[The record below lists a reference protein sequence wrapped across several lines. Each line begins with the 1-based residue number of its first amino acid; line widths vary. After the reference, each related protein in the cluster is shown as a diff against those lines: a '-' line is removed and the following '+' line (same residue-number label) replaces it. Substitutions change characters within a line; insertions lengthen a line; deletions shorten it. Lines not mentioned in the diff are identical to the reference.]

1 MRLQAIPWLTDCFK
15 TQATR
20 ATGWTAP
27 HAVEHPMDPV
37 PGATSQVVPCD
48 DDRLADTEALPSQSP
63 AAMTLR
69 GAAIRAPARDTI
81 RGVSTRN
88 IRGAAGTGD
97 THAPAESALAVPTP
111 RGRAAPRGPVQL
123 SPGLTMGQYELIR
136 LLGRGGMG
144 EVYLARDLRLARLVA
159 IKFLSKSTP
168 AVRTR
173 FLAEAR
179 TTAQCNH
186 ENIVVIHEVGEHDD
200 CPYLVLEYLKG
211 QTLRQWWKE
220 NTEPGVDVDGYEVR
234 TRLPPRRVVEL
245 MVPVLRALASA
256 HARGI
261 VHRDLKPENIMLTES
276 GTTKVLD
283 FGIAKRFTDETTGG
297 GHESG
302 TTRWPAAISLT
313 ATGGLL
319 GTLPYMSPEQ
329 LEGEEID
336 HRTDLWA
343 VGIMLFELAL
353 GRHPMLR
360 GPQMYLLDVVDLDE
374 PMPGAVQLA
383 PELGALGAI
392 IDRCLIKPR
401 ADRIDSARTLL
412 AELEALLPGRAAL
425 AEDSSPFAGLLPF
438 QESDADR
445 FFGRDGDIVSL
456 VTRVRSQPLTAVV
469 GPSGAGK
476 SSLVRAGLI
485 PALERSGE
493 GWAAHVVRPGRSPL
507 TVLASLL
514 SSLSRAPSTGGE
526 LTGGADAGA
535 QPSAP
540 AHPCERL
547 SVEPGAFG
555 AALRAWA
562 RRKRRRVLIFVDQFE
577 ELYTLGAGADERAA
591 FTACLDG
598 AADDPNAPVRVVL
611 SIRADFFERLT
622 EHRSFMDQVS
632 RSLYFVAPLERGG
645 LRKALVRPIEAADH
659 AFEDP
664 TVVDEMLDALEGT
677 AGALPLLQFAAD
689 SLWSRRDA
697 RRRLLTRASYDSMGG
712 IAGALARHADAVLAS
727 VPARKLELV
736 RAICEHLV
744 TPERT
749 RAVASLR
756 ELCTLPADRNDVVQ
770 VLDDLARARLV
781 VIKTDPAAEHA
792 VEDDDGNGYT
802 SNTTIE
808 IVHESLIEEWP
819 TLRRWLDESQEDAV
833 FLARLRAAVEQWE
846 KNKRAE
852 GMLWRDE
859 SAREAQ
865 RWREHYGGKLSDREH
880 AYLDAVL
887 ALASQAA
894 RTKRSL
900 ILGLIGF
907 LLSLV
912 VAASVALIW
921 IRRAEQTAREQAAL
935 ARERAAVAGQRL
947 VEVQQAREQM
957 RRAFAQEV
965 RARAEAQKAAR
976 DARMASEKEQQA
988 RTIAEDAL
996 REARQASIQER
1007 RARKDAEH
1015 ALLSAEAAAREA
1027 RMAEQEARAAQQE
1040 AVRSAEAERRVREE
1054 LPMLIERA
1062 LGPLD
1067 DGL

>member
-1 MRLQAIPWLTDCFK
+1 
-15 TQATR
+15 
-20 ATGWTAP
+20 
-27 HAVEHPMDPV
+27 MDPV
-37 PGATSQVVPCD
+37 PGTTRQAVPRD
-48 DDRLADTEALPSQSP
+48 DDRLADTEALPAQSP
-63 AAMTLR
+63 AAMTTR
-69 GAAIRAPARDTI
+69 GAAIRLAAGDTV
-81 RGVSTRN
+81 REVSTRN
-88 IRGAAGTGD
+88 IRGVAATG
-97 THAPAESALAVPTP
+97 ERS
-111 RGRAAPRGPVQL
+111 APRDAMQL

-168 AVRTR
+168 AVRAR

-186 ENIVVIHEVGEHDD
+186 ENIVVIHEVGEHEDR
-200 CPYLVLEYLKG
+200 PYLVLEYLKG
-211 QTLRQWWKE
+211 QTLRQWWKA
-220 NTEPGVDVDGYEVR
+220 NTEPGVHVDGHEVR
-234 TRLPPRRVVEL
+234 TPLPPRRVVEL

-261 VHRDLKPENIMLTES
+261 VHRDLKPENIILTES

-283 FGIAKRFTDETTGG
+283 FGIAKRFTDEIAGDA
-297 GHESG
+297 HESG
-302 TTRWPAAISLT
+302 TTRWPAAMSLT
-313 ATGGLL
+313 ATDGLL

-329 LEGEEID
+329 LEGAEID

-353 GRHPMLR
+353 GRHPMP
-360 GPQMYLLDVVDLDE
+360 GGIQAYLLDVVDLDE
-374 PMPGAVQLA
+374 PMPGAAQLA
-383 PELGALGAI
+383 PELGALGTI
-392 IDRCLIKPR
+392 IDRCLIKAR

-438 QESDADR
+438 QECDADR

-456 VTRVRSQPLTAVV
+456 VSRVRSQPLTAAV

-507 TVLASLL
+507 TVLANVLG
-514 SSLSRAPSTGGE
+514 SLSQAPITDGARTGE
-526 LTGGADAGA
+526 ADAGA
-535 QPSAP
+535 QPSTP
-540 AHPCERL
+540 TYPCERL
-547 SVEPGAFG
+547 RAEPGAFG

-562 RRKRRRVLIFVDQFE
+562 RRKRRRVLLFVDQFE

-591 FTACLDG
+591 FIACLDG

-611 SIRADFFERLT
+611 SLRADFFDRLA

-632 RSLYFVAPLERGG
+632 RSLFFVAPLERGG
-645 LRKALVRPIEAADH
+645 LREALVRPIEAADH

-664 TVVDEMLDALEGT
+664 TLVDEILDALEGT

-697 RRRLLTRASYDSMGG
+697 RRRLLTRDSYERMGG
-712 IAGALARHADAVLAS
+712 IAGALARHADAALAS

-756 ELCTLPADRNDVVQ
+756 ELCSLSADRNDIAQ

-792 VEDDDGNGYT
+792 VEDREGDDYTGNT
-802 SNTTIE
+802 MIE
-808 IVHESLIEEWP
+808 FVHESLIEEWP

-833 FLARLRAAVEQWE
+833 FLARLRAAAEQWE
-846 KNKRAE
+846 RNERAA

-865 RWREHYGGKLSDREH
+865 RWREHYGGKLSDRER

-887 ALASQAA
+887 ALASRAA
-894 RTKRSL
+894 RTRRFL
-900 ILGLIGF
+900 IIGIIVF
-907 LLSLV
+907 LLFLV

-921 IRRAEQTAREQAAL
+921 IGRAEQAAREQATL
-935 ARERAAVAGQRL
+935 ARERAAMASQRL
-947 VEVQQAREQM
+947 VEVEQAREQM
-957 RRAFAQEV
+957 RRAFAEER
-965 RARAEAQKAAR
+965 RARALAQQAASEAR
-976 DARMASEKEQQA
+976 VASEKEQHA
-988 RTIAEDAL
+988 RATAENAL
-996 REARQASIQER
+996 QEARRASIQER
-1007 RARKDAEH
+1007 RAREDTERALRDAER
-1015 ALLSAEAAAREA
+1015 AAREA
-1027 RMAEQEARAAQQE
+1027 RTAEEAAREAQRD
-1040 AVRSAEAERRVREE
+1040 ATRSAEAERQAKEE
-1054 LPMLIERA
+1054 LQMLIERA

>member
-1 MRLQAIPWLTDCFK
+1 
-15 TQATR
+15 
-20 ATGWTAP
+20 
-27 HAVEHPMDPV
+27 
-37 PGATSQVVPCD
+37 
-48 DDRLADTEALPSQSP
+48 
-63 AAMTLR
+63 MTMR
-69 GAAIRAPARDTI
+69 GAAVRLPTGDTVPD
-81 RGVSTRN
+81 VSTRN
-88 IRGAAGTGD
+88 IRGAAATGD
-97 THAPAESALAVPTP
+97 IHAPTEPALAVPMP
-111 RGRAAPRGPVQL
+111 RERSAPRDPMQL

-168 AVRTR
+168 AVRAR

-179 TTAQCNH
+179 TTALCNH

-211 QTLRQWWKE
+211 QTLRQWWKG
-220 NTEPGVDVDGYEVR
+220 NTELGADADGYEVR
-234 TRLPPRRVVEL
+234 TGLPPRRLVEL
-245 MVPVLRALASA
+245 MVPVLRALVSA

-261 VHRDLKPENIMLTES
+261 VHRDLKPENIMLTET

-283 FGIAKRFTDETTGG
+283 FGIAKRFTDEIARDA
-297 GHESG
+297 HESG
-302 TTRWPAAISLT
+302 AIRLPAAMSFT
-313 ATGGLL
+313 ATDGLL

-329 LEGEEID
+329 LEGSEID

-353 GRHPMLR
+353 GRHPMPR
-360 GPQMYLLDVVDLDE
+360 GIQAYLLDVVDLDE
-374 PMPGAVQLA
+374 PMPCAAQLA

-438 QESDADR
+438 QEGDAHR
-445 FFGRDGDIVSL
+445 FFGRDGDIFSL
-456 VTRVRSQPLTAVV
+456 VTRVRSQPLTAAV

-507 TVLASLL
+507 TVLANVL
-514 SSLSRAPSTGGE
+514 SSLSQAPSNGGE

-540 AHPCERL
+540 AYSCERL
-547 SVEPGAFG
+547 RAEPGAFG
-555 AALRAWA
+555 AVLRAWA
-562 RRKRRRVLIFVDQFE
+562 RRKRRRALLFVDQFE

-591 FTACLDG
+591 FIACLDG
-598 AADDPNAPVRVVL
+598 AADDTNAPVRVVL
-611 SIRADFFERLT
+611 SIRADFFERLA

-645 LRKALVRPIEAADH
+645 LREALLRPVEAADH

-664 TVVDEMLDALEGT
+664 TLVDEILDALEGT
-677 AGALPLLQFAAD
+677 AGALSLLQFAAD
-689 SLWSRRDA
+689 NLWNRRDA
-697 RRRLLTRASYDSMGG
+697 RRRLLTRDSYERMGG

-756 ELCTLPADRNDVVQ
+756 ELCTLSADRNDVVQ

-792 VEDDDGNGYT
+792 VEDRDEDDYT
-802 SNTTIE
+802 GNTTIE
-808 IVHESLIEEWP
+808 FVHESLIEEWP
-819 TLRRWLDESQEDAV
+819 TLRRWLDASQDDAV
-833 FLARLRAAVEQWE
+833 FLARLRAAAEQWE
-846 KNKRAE
+846 RNERAE

-865 RWREHYGGKLSDREH
+865 RWREHYGGKLSARER

-887 ALASQAA
+887 ALASRAA
-894 RTKRSL
+894 RSRRSL
-900 ILGLIGF
+900 IVGIIVF
-907 LLSLV
+907 LLLLV

-921 IRRAEQTAREQAAL
+921 IGRAEQAAREQATL
-935 ARERAAVAGQRL
+935 ARERAAVASQRL

-957 RRAFAQEV
+957 RHAFAEER
-965 RARAEAQKAAR
+965 RARAEAQQAAQ
-976 DARMASEKEQQA
+976 DARTASEKEQKA
-988 RTIAEDAL
+988 RATAENAL
-996 REARQASIQER
+996 QEARQASIQER

-1015 ALLSAEAAAREA
+1015 ALRDAEHAAREA
-1027 RMAEQEARAAQQE
+1027 RMAQQE
-1040 AVRSAEAERRVREE
+1040 AVRSAEAERQAKED
-1054 LPMLIERA
+1054 LQMLIERA

-1067 DGL
+1067 GDL